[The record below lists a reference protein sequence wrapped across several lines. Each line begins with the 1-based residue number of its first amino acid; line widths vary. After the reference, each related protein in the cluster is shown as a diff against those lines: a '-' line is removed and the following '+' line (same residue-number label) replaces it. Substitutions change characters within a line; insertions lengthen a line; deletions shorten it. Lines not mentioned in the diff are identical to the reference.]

1 MSSSTPISIPK
12 EITASLEAVLFACG
26 GPVASERLCELLSL
40 SRDELNE
47 AVKQLQTELEDA
59 QRGIQLIR
67 VENAY
72 QLCTKPFVAETV
84 KAALELRKSP
94 PLSKAALE
102 VLAIVAYRQPVTRSF
117 IELVRGV
124 DSASIV
130 ASLCDKG
137 LLAERGTLDAPG
149 RPTLFGTTDAFLRC
163 FGLDSLQQLPDLPFQ
178 FADQSENGQ
187 LELQTI
193 RNDTERHGTT
203 FPDTPDETAEMQND
217 TERHGTTFRDTS
229 DGTETVQNDI
239 KRHEA
244 TEKATIDGENVPES
258 GDSERHGTTRNDI
271 FATTIS
277 GAEKKGAK
285 HEKIEAAN
293 ADVTA
298 KKPDFTG
305 TSEDAGTIHFS
316 KTPDF
321 GEREMGNENA
331 DSENHFAVVG
341 TGQAENGSDLAGKS
355 NVAENSNAVGTNQA
369 ENGSDLAGKSAG
381 AGTEQAA
388 ENSADAKKSAIA
400 DNKSAGPA

>member
-26 GPVASERLCELLSL
+26 GPVAAERLRELLSL
-40 SRDELNE
+40 SKDELDE
-47 AVKQLQTELEDA
+47 AVRQLQTELEDA

-84 KAALELRKSP
+84 KAALELRRSP
-94 PLSKAALE
+94 PLSKASLE

-163 FGLDSLQQLPDLPFQ
+163 FGLDSLQQLPDLPFRSL
-178 FADQSENGQ
+178 DRSSDPESGQ
-187 LELQTI
+187 LELQTTWNDTKRHETTQSDTKRHEMAGSAASDESDPQVQAE

-203 FPDTPDETAEMQND
+203 QND
-217 TERHGTTFRDTS
+217 T
-229 DGTETVQNDI
+229 

-244 TEKATIDGENVPES
+244 TEKA
-258 GDSERHGTTRNDI
+258 
-271 FATTIS
+271 
-277 GAEKKGAK
+277 
-285 HEKIEAAN
+285 
-293 ADVTA
+293 
-298 KKPDFTG
+298 
-305 TSEDAGTIHFS
+305 
-316 KTPDF
+316 
-321 GEREMGNENA
+321 ENA
-331 DSENHFAVVG
+331 P
-341 TGQAENGSDLAGKS
+341 DLA
-355 NVAENSNAVGTNQA
+355 
-369 ENGSDLAGKSAG
+369 
-381 AGTEQAA
+381 
-388 ENSADAKKSAIA
+388 
-400 DNKSAGPA
+400 DNISAGPA

>member
-26 GPVASERLCELLSL
+26 GPVASERLRELLSL
-40 SRDELNE
+40 SKDELDE
-47 AVKQLQTELEDA
+47 AVRQLQTELEDA

-149 RPTLFGTTDAFLRC
+149 RPPRFGTTDAVLRC

-178 FADQSENGQ
+178 FADQSVDPSDSGQ
-187 LELQTI
+187 LVLQTTPS
-193 RNDTERHGTT
+193 DTERHGTT
-203 FPDTPDETAEMQND
+203 VLDTPDSDSTESGTTQSDMERHGTTFQDTNDEAGTSQND
-217 TERHGTTFRDTS
+217 TERH
-229 DGTETVQNDI
+229 I
-239 KRHEA
+239 A
-244 TEKATIDGENVPES
+244 TEKATFGGENAPES
-258 GDSERHGTTRNDI
+258 GNLERHGTTRNDN
-271 FATTIS
+271 FATTVS
-277 GAEKKGAK
+277 GAENEGAK
-285 HEKIEAAN
+285 NGKSGFADT
-293 ADVTA
+293 DVTA
-298 KKPDFTG
+298 KTPANTG
-305 TSEDAGTIHFS
+305 TSGNVGAIVFS
-316 KTPDF
+316 ERPDT
-321 GEREMGNENA
+321 EEVRKATET
-331 DSENHFAVVG
+331 FAVETTAQTVDD
-341 TGQAENGSDLAGKS
+341 SDFAGIKKT
-355 NVAENSNAVGTNQA
+355 VET
-369 ENGSDLAGKSAG
+369 
-381 AGTEQAA
+381 
-388 ENSADAKKSAIA
+388 SADAE
-400 DNKSAGPA
+400 NKSADADAGPA